1 MKFEYTYFWKNKENR
16 NIKQLAEFSQTFLEK
31 CNLAK
36 MITQFMVLNQIDK
49 NIMILRAY
57 QKYAVE
63 EIIRQATKIKQNGY
77 VWHTTGSGKTLT
89 SFKTSQ
95 ILSEDPNI
103 DKVVFVVD
111 RKDLDTQTMKRFNQ
125 YEKDSVAKVYNTY
138 SLIKKLNSSKTKLI
152 ITTIQKL
159 SNVATKH
166 QTKVA
171 QMKDKRII
179 VTDHNSEKCI
189 KA

>member
-63 EIIRQATKIKQNGY
+63 EIIRQATKIKQNGCAQKGD
-77 VWHTTGSGKTLT
+77 HRA
-89 SFKTSQ
+89 
-95 ILSEDPNI
+95 
-103 DKVVFVVD
+103 DK
-111 RKDLDTQTMKRFNQ
+111 KRQ
-125 YEKDSVAKVYNTY
+125 
-138 SLIKKLNSSKTKLI
+138 
-152 ITTIQKL
+152 
-159 SNVATKH
+159 
-166 QTKVA
+166 
-171 QMKDKRII
+171 
-179 VTDHNSEKCI
+179 
-189 KA
+189 